1 MSSELVKRAPQSL
14 VPVGEEWKAYLQI
27 ADVWVASGMLPTHVK
42 TPQQAL
48 AIMLAA
54 RDLGLK
60 HTAAFKG
67 LFLTNGK
74 IQMEFQTM
82 LALALSKIPTMEFK
96 VIERTN
102 AGCVVAGRR
111 RPDQDWQ
118 QARFDAKDALV
129 ADLLGKETWK
139 KYAADMYYAKA
150 GTRLLRIIAA
160 DVMMGLA
167 YDQDEMEEIGKVS
180 PAGSVEIAKEDVI
193 DLSGAE
199 EIKDAE
205 IVPVDEMFPKP
216 IEEAK

>member
-1 MSSELVKRAPQSL
+1 MSEQLVKRVSQSL

-82 LALALSKIPTMEFK
+82 LALALSKLPEMEFQ
-96 VIERTN
+96 VMERTN
-102 AGCVVAGRR
+102 AGCAVRGRR
-111 RPDQDWQ
+111 NPRQEWQ
-118 QARFDAKDALV
+118 QARFDAKDALA

-139 KYAADMYYAKA
+139 KYAPDMYYAKA
-150 GTRLLRIIAA
+150 GTRLLRIMAA
-160 DVMMGLA
+160 DVLMGLA
-167 YDQDEMEEIGKVS
+167 YDQDEMEEIGKTS
-180 PAGSVEIAKEDVI
+180 PAGSVTIAQEDVI
-193 DLSGAE
+193 DISGAE

-205 IVPVDEMFPKP
+205 IINEP
-216 IEEAK
+216 IEEANKS

>member
-1 MSSELVKRAPQSL
+1 MSQELVKRAPQSL

-27 ADVWVASGMLPTHVK
+27 AKVWVDSGMLPAHVK

-82 LALALSKIPTMEFK
+82 LALALSKLPDMEFQ
-96 VIERTN
+96 VVERTN
-102 AGCVVAGRR
+102 AGCTVRGRR
-111 RPDQDWQ
+111 RPNQEWQ
-118 QARFDAKDALV
+118 EARFDAKDALA
-129 ADLLGKETWK
+129 ADLLGKDTWK
-139 KYAADMYYAKA
+139 KYAPDMYYSKA
-150 GTRLLRIIAA
+150 GTRLLRMIAA
-160 DVMMGLA
+160 DVLMGLA

-180 PAGSVEIAKEDVI
+180 PAGSVDISKEDVI
-193 DLSGAE
+193 DISGSE

-205 IVPVDEMFPKP
+205 IVSHNSNESN
-216 IEEAK
+216 EEAK